1 MTCSLSPRVQRLR
14 DRALSHQWP
23 PSADRGR
30 MVREVFEATADL
42 PRKLQIAH
50 ALHAVIEQMP
60 VLIAED
66 ELILGTRTVAGYP
79 EHLEAIDAG
88 SAEPGYMI
96 ADYPRALNEGFL
108 AIIDDI
114 ERRLPDADK
123 QQEITLQSMMIA
135 CDAVIRLAERHA
147 REAEALAARTPDP
160 QRQGE
165 LLELARICRKVPALP
180 AETVHEAVQSLWLIH
195 LAIYLECE
203 SVAFSL
209 GRMDQYL
216 YPFYRADI
224 DSERLD
230 DERAR
235 ELLGCLWVKFYENV
249 HGGIGHVQTVTV
261 GGSLPAARDGRRHAE
276 EGRDA
281 TNDLSWLIQQVTRE
295 LSNVGP
301 SIATRVH
308 RDTPEDYLRYVLET
322 MRLGRYMPQLYNDEQ
337 MIPALMAKGI
347 PFDDASE
354 YGLIGCHEPTI
365 CGKGYFRS
373 ASWPGYVCFQDWLE
387 WALGNGHSLLDA
399 GGAGYH
405 PAPGET
411 VPDDIRPLQCGPE
424 TGCATTLTSFERLW
438 QAFLGQMRQQIAERV
453 EQANRGE
460 EIKARLNPR
469 PMMSALID
477 GCIERGADFT
487 EGGAR
492 YNLSGFQAFGL
503 GTCVDS
509 LCAIR
514 RLVYEDEE
522 LTLPELV
529 TILRSDWE
537 GEEELRRRVQ
547 RFFPHWGNDDP
558 AADELA
564 AKMVKALEEEIAR
577 YRNVRGGPFA
587 LGLWS
592 FWNHVSHGKTVAA
605 SADGR
610 RHGEILSHSMDP
622 ATGRGLGGPT
632 AAIKSAASIDTS
644 GLANGGSLLLEFQPR
659 LLADEAGE
667 RGVLGLIRTYFSLGG
682 IQLQLSAVTPEQLEA
697 AVREPDQHRDLVVRV
712 AGYCDYFV
720 RQDADRQQYIL
731 AREKYGTL

>member
-1 MTCSLSPRVQRLR
+1 MTFSLSPRVQRLR
-14 DRALSHQWP
+14 ERALSHQWP

-30 MVREVFEATADL
+30 MVKEVFEATADL

-50 ALHAVIEQMP
+50 ALHAVVEQMP
-60 VLIAED
+60 VQIAED

-108 AIIDDI
+108 AIIDDL

-123 QQEITLQSMMIA
+123 RQETTLQSMIIA
-135 CDAVIRLAERHA
+135 CDAAIRLAERHA
-147 REAEALAARTPDP
+147 REAEALAAQTPDP
-160 QRQGE
+160 ERQAE
-165 LLELARICRKVPALP
+165 LLELGRICRKVPALP
-180 AETVHEAVQSLWLIH
+180 AETFHEALQSLWLTH

-224 DSERLD
+224 EAGRLD
-230 DERAR
+230 DDRAR

-261 GGSLPAARDGRRHAE
+261 GGSIPAARGGRRHADD
-276 EGRDA
+276 RADA
-281 TNDLSWLIQQVTRE
+281 INNLSLLIEQVTRE

-301 SIATRVH
+301 SVATRVH
-308 RDTPEDYLRYVLET
+308 RETPDDYLRCVLET
-322 MRLGRYMPQLYNDEQ
+322 MRLGSYMPQLYNDEQ
-337 MIPALMAKGI
+337 MIPALMTKGI
-347 PFDDASE
+347 PFEDACE

-387 WALGNGHSLLDA
+387 SALGNGYSLSRTSPRPTEEEGPPSGPQTGD
-399 GGAGYH
+399 
-405 PAPGET
+405 PA
-411 VPDDIRPLQCGPE
+411 
-424 TGCATTLTSFERLW
+424 TLTSFEKLW
-438 QAFLGQMRQQIAERV
+438 DAFLAQMRHQVAERV
-453 EQANRGE
+453 DEANRGE

-514 RLVYEDEE
+514 RVVYEVEE

-529 TILRSDWE
+529 AILRSNWQ
-537 GEEELRRRVQ
+537 GEEKLRVRVQ
-547 RFFPHWGNDDP
+547 RLAPHWGNGDPRADD
-558 AADELA
+558 LGV
-564 AKMVKALEEEIAR
+564 KMVKALEEEIAR
-577 YRNVRGGPFA
+577 YRNIRGGRFA

-592 FWNHVSHGKTVAA
+592 FWNHVSHGKSVAA

-610 RHGEILSHSMDP
+610 RHGEMLSHSMDP
-622 ATGRGLGGPT
+622 AAGRGLGGPT

-697 AVREPDQHRDLVVRV
+697 AVREPDQHRDLLVRV

-720 RQDADRQQYIL
+720 RQDKDRQQYIL
-731 AREKYGTL
+731 AREKYGEL